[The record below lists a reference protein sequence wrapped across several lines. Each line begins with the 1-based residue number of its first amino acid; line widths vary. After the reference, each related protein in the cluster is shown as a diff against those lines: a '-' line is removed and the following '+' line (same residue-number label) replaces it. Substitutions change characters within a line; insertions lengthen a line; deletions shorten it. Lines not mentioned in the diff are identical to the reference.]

1 MQKLTAIL
9 FFLIFSG
16 VQVLPAQEETV
27 KPAAEAPADK
37 AEADKGD
44 KGDEKKGKKKP
55 AIKLA
60 EDREDGPP
68 PEKDPATYELSNR
81 RLVEDYTTLD
91 KAPYDRGEHIFISA
105 LFGGIGGALVGGL
118 VGFSQYDKNN
128 ITASQNSL
136 YLYGGAGAGAG
147 AIIGIATT
155 FFERGKIEQFAIGK
169 FLMKYSW
176 YGAVG
181 GGLLGAGVGLIPYSS
196 SNDYSDIFRYGG
208 YGAGVGFIAGLVMFA
223 FDLPEHLKLYT
234 WRREDQNVIAMT
246 LRF

>member
-1 MQKLTAIL
+1 MQKLTAIIL
-9 FFLIFSG
+9 CLLVCG
-16 VQVLPAQEETV
+16 MPLLRAQEETG
-27 KPAAEAPADK
+27 KGGNAGARSEANKADK
-37 AEADKGD
+37 DDKA
-44 KGDEKKGKKKP
+44 KTKKKN

-60 EDREDGPP
+60 EDQEEGPP

-91 KAPYDRGEHIFISA
+91 KAPYDRGEHMFVSA
-105 LFGGIGGALVGGL
+105 LFGGLGGAVVGGL
-118 VGFSQYDKNN
+118 VGFSQYDKKDT
-128 ITASQNSL
+128 TASQNAL

-169 FLMKYSW
+169 FLLKYSW

-181 GGLLGAGVGLIPYSS
+181 GGLLGAGVGFIPYSS

-208 YGAGVGFIAGLVMFA
+208 YGAGIGFFAGLVMFA
-223 FDLPEHLKLYT
+223 FDLPEHLRLYT
-234 WRREDQNVIAMT
+234 WRREDQNVIALT